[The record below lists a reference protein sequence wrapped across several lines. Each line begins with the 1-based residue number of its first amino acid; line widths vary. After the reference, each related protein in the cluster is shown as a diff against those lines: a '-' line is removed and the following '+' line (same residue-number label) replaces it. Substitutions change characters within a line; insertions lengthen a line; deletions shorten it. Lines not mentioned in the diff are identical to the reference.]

1 MVFTEYDAIER
12 RCRANK
18 LGNCGSNLYKLSGP
32 AIREASHCVNA
43 HDEALSRT
51 LLVSGGLGAVLAFR
65 PRRTLSCITN
75 YAKRKNVVARW
86 ECILQK
92 STEERRHALHGRAR
106 GDSSGV

>member
-1 MVFTEYDAIER
+1 VVFMECDAMEQ
-12 RCRANK
+12 RCRAK
-18 LGNCGSNLYKLSGP
+18 LGKWGSNLCKLSGP

-65 PRRTLSCITN
+65 PRRTLSCITH

-86 ECILQK
+86 ECTLQK
-92 STEERRHALHGRAR
+92 AQRKDAVPCMGELER
-106 GDSSGV
+106 